1 MSIKGNIFKAIS
13 GHLMASLAFETGDAV
28 GNPHN
33 LPALQWVDFNTGQ
46 FQNPDTSLGMPMPAV
61 LIRFAAAEYT
71 NLGNNVQDG
80 ESIIVFDI
88 GYDNIAHS
96 FEGSEDQ
103 DEALKYLQFQ
113 EEVYKALQGLQGTT
127 FSPLHRI
134 ADEDVDDAP
143 GMLLITRMTFTC
155 IITDTSAEATRNKT
169 LVTDID
175 TEVQYVDNL
184 PEPDR
189 LSKGFIIPS

>member
-1 MSIKGNIFKAIS
+1 MTT
-13 GHLMASLAFETGDAV
+13 LAFEDGDEV

-46 FQNPDTSLGMPMPAV
+46 FQISDTALGMPMPAV
-61 LIRFAAAEYT
+61 LMRFAAADYT
-71 NLGNNVQDG
+71 SLGNNVQDG
-80 ESIIVFDI
+80 ESVLVFDI

-127 FSPLHRI
+127 FSPLQRI

-143 GMLLITRMTFTC
+143 GMLLITRMSFTC

-169 LVTDID
+169 LVTAVD
-175 TEVQYVDNL
+175 TEVQYVKNL
-184 PEPDR
+184 PETDH
-189 LSKGFIIPS
+189 LSKGFIIPNS